1 MTDLELKARTI
12 ILRRMRPEDAETL
25 FAYRSLPTV
34 ARYQNWVPASVD
46 EAHEL
51 AKTQAGLEPG
61 TPGTWLQF
69 IICRREDGEIVG
81 DCGILFAEDEH
92 CSPELGIAL
101 HPDHRRRGYAAVATQ
116 VMLDYLFGELG
127 AHRVVARTDPR
138 NLPPVALLNRLGLR
152 EEAHFRKSHWHRGEW
167 VDDMVFAVLKEEW
180 ERERQSRP
188 ASQG

>member
-25 FAYRSLPTV
+25 FAYRSLPAV
-34 ARYQNWVPASVD
+34 ARYQNWLPASVD

-61 TPGTWLQF
+61 TPGTWFQF

-101 HPDHRRRGYAAVATQ
+101 HPDHRRLHSQPAQ
-116 VMLDYLFGELG
+116 
-127 AHRVVARTDPR
+127 
-138 NLPPVALLNRLGLR
+138 LGLHPPPR
-152 EEAHFRKSHWHRGEW
+152 QARKRDDERDGQSCQQPRGQHHRASPAEPH
-167 VDDMVFAVLKEEW
+167 
-180 ERERQSRP
+180 SRSLP
-188 ASQG
+188 DPVGGGHRTL